1 MINNQPNVPHSEEVK
16 AKNEKRRTRA
26 YIRARPTDSFTGG
39 KHKTAAARGADKS
52 RDKMHVFVDSRLSRW
67 DLAERFTPMSPTRAC
82 LSCAHSYAAPKKGL
96 QPSSRGTTGRAE
108 AARSRG
114 RDTNAATGT
123 GMSLQ
128 EAHCAEEESTNDRK
142 RRKAGG
148 GRGNKKNP
156 SQHEVVRDW
165 RRVTD
170 GIRTHDI
177 QNHNLTL

>member
-1 MINNQPNVPHSEEVK
+1 M
-16 AKNEKRRTRA
+16 
-26 YIRARPTDSFTGG
+26 
-39 KHKTAAARGADKS
+39 
-52 RDKMHVFVDSRLSRW
+52 
-67 DLAERFTPMSPTRAC
+67 
-82 LSCAHSYAAPKKGL
+82 
-96 QPSSRGTTGRAE
+96 GRAE

-114 RDTNAATGT
+114 RDTNTATRT
-123 GMSLQ
+123 GIALQ

-148 GRGNKKNP
+148 ERENKKNP

>member
-1 MINNQPNVPHSEEVK
+1 MGPCRKVHPDVANLRASFVRALIRCT
-16 AKNEKRRTRA
+16 EKRT
-26 YIRARPTDSFTGG
+26 TT
-39 KHKTAAARGADKS
+39 
-52 RDKMHVFVDSRLSRW
+52 
-67 DLAERFTPMSPTRAC
+67 E
-82 LSCAHSYAAPKKGL
+82 
-96 QPSSRGTTGRAE
+96 QPGTMGRAE

-114 RDTNAATGT
+114 RDTNAATRT
-123 GMSLQ
+123 GISLQ

-142 RRKAGG
+142 RREAREE
-148 GRGNKKNP
+148 RGNKKNP